1 MDKLVIEGGVRLEGT
16 VTVDGAKNAAL
27 PAMAAALLTE
37 EPILLSNVPAVV
49 DIRTMSRLLDH
60 LGVAISNEQDHL
72 SLHAS
77 TLTSCEAPYD
87 LVRTMRASILVLG
100 PLISREGYARVS
112 FPGGCAIGARPVNL
126 HLMGLEAMG
135 VTLELRGGY
144 IEGRAK
150 KLNGA
155 KIYLDIPSVTGT
167 ENLMMAATLAKG
179 ETIIENAAREPEV
192 VDLASLLTK
201 MGAEISG
208 AGTPRIVIHGKER
221 LNGATH
227 SIIADRIVA
236 GTLAA
241 AAAITRGNVL
251 IRGAT
256 MSHLEAVAQKMRL
269 AGVRIE
275 EGPDGIHVIASERL
289 RSVDIQTSFYP
300 GFPTDLQAQFMAMMC
315 VADGVSTIRE
325 TVFENRFMHVAEL
338 RRMGADILVDG
349 PTAVVRG
356 VDCLEAAPV
365 MATDLR
371 ASASLV
377 LAGLVARGTT
387 VVSRVY
393 HLDRG
398 YAALET
404 KLCSLGARIHR
415 ERI

>member
-269 AGVRIE
+269 ASVRIE